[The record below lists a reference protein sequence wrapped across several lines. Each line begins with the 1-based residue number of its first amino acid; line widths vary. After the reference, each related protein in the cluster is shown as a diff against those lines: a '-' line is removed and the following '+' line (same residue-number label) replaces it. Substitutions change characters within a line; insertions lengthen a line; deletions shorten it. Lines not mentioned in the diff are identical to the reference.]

1 MANIKLNIVDKLKE
15 RAENAD
21 RQKEKGV
28 INEKTGSSFL
38 MSEDG
43 NVSIVGSKNVQ
54 YRMSYSTGHAS
65 EISTESNTV
74 TNRKNIKTD
83 ELVLN
88 THKFNPQ
95 LYELTDMKQY
105 LSDPTQAIGNLTMLG
120 TVLVK
125 AWEPNLKK
133 WVLIRRIIRTP
144 IFSNLL
150 DIPSSPE
157 EMDLNDNISEE
168 LIAMRKT
175 GITMS

>member
-1 MANIKLNIVDKLKE
+1 MAEIKLNIVDRLKE

-21 RQKEKGV
+21 RQKEKGF
-28 INEKTGSSFL
+28 INDKTGTSIR

-43 NVSIVGSKNVQ
+43 NVAIVGSKNVQ
-54 YRMSYSTGHAS
+54 YRMSYATGHAS
-65 EISTESNTV
+65 EISMESNTV
-74 TNRKNIKTD
+74 TNRKNIKMD
-83 ELVLN
+83 ELIIN

-105 LSDPTQAIGNLTMLG
+105 LSDPTQAIGNLTMWG

-125 AWEPNLKK
+125 AWEPNLEK
-133 WVLIRRIIRTP
+133 WVLIRRPIRTP

-150 DIPSSPE
+150 DIPKAPD
-157 EMDLNDNISEE
+157 EMGLSDNISDE

-175 GITMS
+175 GIEFS